1 MFRKRTRPTRRCQ
14 ELIIA
19 ACSGGVSSTTD
30 GRLCR
35 GRHLTIDAPGIWTFL
50 TAEVWSDSAGMLL
63 WLIRHFG
70 LLMEQVESRTT
81 GDSEIF
87 LTARTATASV
97 MAFTLTM
104 LFGPHAIRWLK
115 RRFRERIASDSETLN
130 QLHAEKQN
138 TPTMGGMFIMAAVLM
153 TTLLCS
159 DLTNVY
165 VQVGL
170 FAVTTLSLI
179 GAWDDWTKQRTDRN
193 GISVRQKLL
202 AQSVVGVA
210 CGAALYSELPSD
222 VFSTDW
228 PWSVGN
234 AGVALGVCFV
244 LWSVVVIVG
253 SANGVNLTDGL
264 DGLATGCTVFCG
276 LAFAGLAYVCG
287 HSVIAEYLSIPHVEG
302 AGELAVMLAAL
313 VGASLGFLWFNC
325 HPAEVFMGDT
335 GSLPTGGLLAVTALV
350 TRQEVLLLVI
360 GGVFVA
366 ETVSVILQ
374 VGWFRCT
381 GRRILRCSPLH
392 NHFVFRGDHETK
404 IVTRFWIA
412 SAVLAII
419 GIASLKLR

>member
-1 MFRKRTRPTRRCQ
+1 
-14 ELIIA
+14 
-19 ACSGGVSSTTD
+19 
-30 GRLCR
+30 
-35 GRHLTIDAPGIWTFL
+35 
-50 TAEVWSDSAGMLL
+50 MLL

-97 MAFTLTM
+97 MAFTLAI
-104 LFGPHAIRWLK
+104 LFGPLAIRWLK

-130 QLHAEKQN
+130 QLHADKHN
-138 TPTMGGMFIMAAVLM
+138 TPTMGGMFVMGAVLM

-159 DLTNVY
+159 DLTNGY

-170 FAVTTLSLI
+170 FVVTTLSLI
-179 GAWDDWTKQRTDRN
+179 GAWDDWTKQRTKRN

-210 CGAALYSELPSD
+210 CGAALYRELPPH
-222 VFSTDW
+222 VFGTDW
-228 PWSVGN
+228 LSPVGN
-234 AGVALGVCFV
+234 VDAVLGVCFIG
-244 LWSVVVIVG
+244 WSVLVIVG

-287 HSVIAEYLSIPHVEG
+287 HSVIAAYLGIPHIEG

-325 HPAEVFMGDT
+325 YPAEVFMGDT

-350 TRQEVLLLVI
+350 TRQEILLLVI
-360 GGVFVA
+360 GGVFVV
-366 ETVSVILQ
+366 ETLSVILQ
-374 VGWFRCT
+374 VGWFRFT
-381 GRRILRCSPLH
+381 GRRVLKCSPLH

>member
-1 MFRKRTRPTRRCQ
+1 MVR
-14 ELIIA
+14 
-19 ACSGGVSSTTD
+19 
-30 GRLCR
+30 
-35 GRHLTIDAPGIWTFL
+35 
-50 TAEVWSDSAGMLL
+50 SDSANMLL

-87 LTARTATASV
+87 LTARTAAASV
-97 MAFTLTM
+97 MAFLLAI
-104 LFGPHAIRWLK
+104 LFGPVAIRWLK
-115 RRFRERIASDSETLN
+115 RRFRERIASDSATLN

-138 TPTMGGMFIMAAVLM
+138 TPTMGGMFTMGAVLA
-153 TTLLCS
+153 TTLLCG
-159 DLTNVY
+159 DLTNIY

-170 FAVTTLSLI
+170 FVVTTLSLI
-179 GAWDDWTKQRTDRN
+179 GAWDDWTKQRTNRN
-193 GISVRQKLL
+193 GITVRQKLF
-202 AQSVVGVA
+202 AQTVVGVVCGTVLYRELRSHEFGTQLLWPVGNVGVTLGA
-210 CGAALYSELPSD
+210 CFIG
-222 VFSTDW
+222 
-228 PWSVGN
+228 WSV
-234 AGVALGVCFV
+234 L
-244 LWSVVVIVG
+244 VVVG

-264 DGLATGCTVFCG
+264 DGLASGCTVFCG

-287 HSVIAEYLSIPHVEG
+287 HSIIARYLSIPHIEG
-302 AGELAVMLAAL
+302 AGELSVMLAAL

-335 GSLPTGGLLAVTALV
+335 GSLPTGGLLAVAALV
-350 TRQEVLLLVI
+350 TRQELLLLVI

-366 ETVSVILQ
+366 ETLSVIAQ
-374 VGWFRCT
+374 VGWFRLT

-404 IVTRFWIA
+404 IVVRFWIT